1 MPVQRSSTDLRAL
14 DRRIIALA
22 VPALGALIVEPVYEL
37 TDTAVVG
44 HLGRSPLVG
53 LALAATILNVV
64 GWSAGFLTMATT
76 SRIAFL
82 RGRGDAGGVAAVVH
96 AAYAVAAALGVLL
109 GVLVVIF
116 GREAAVLLGGSGA
129 GLDAAT
135 TYLRISALGLPFL
148 LLALAGAG
156 HLQGLEDTP
165 DTVSDSCRLEPRQ
178 LGARARTGLWPA
190 HWHRRVG
197 LGHGDRAGRV
207 GRDVRRRV
215 SSADRSRDPRCRRRG
230 PPVAAGRRSD
240 RGADRG
246 AGRSDHGVC
255 GDCCPRRWSDVGG
268 SSNHRSGVAVPGVD
282 RRRARR
288 ACAGFRRSGAGRSR
302 GRLGLRRR
310 GSLPADR
317 IRPRGRVDGGD
328 LRTSAGAAVHLHV
341 RCAGPARGDDR
352 IVHLRAQQVSA
363 AGAFVLD
370 GLLLG
375 ASDYRTLRRTM
386 LLSLIAY
393 APFAVATLIDPR
405 LGIAGVWL
413 ALTCW
418 LAARPRCWADGGSH
432 GNGPSFPPD
441 DGGSTGPRFAGA
453 RRDRAERVARRIHGS
468 AADRLN
474 LPGNAGEGDR
484 AAWPLLHRP
493 HPLHPPRARVP
504 RPVASR
510 RGAAH
515 PDGAGAAAAGFPDQI
530 GLWGNLGVSLL
541 GFTGAIF
548 VLQPLGDGTPTMSL
562 LAALI
567 AVVLGTVLGTLA
579 LALSAVPGARTG
591 APAMVLLRGL
601 FGARVSYLPTGLNI
615 VQCLGWGIFEI
626 VTIAAAAK
634 TVAPSVQMPF
644 RHASLLWSW
653 CCS

>member
-76 SRIAFL
+76 SRVAFL
-82 RGRGDAGGVAAVVH
+82 RGRGDGGGVAAVVH

-156 HLQGLEDTP
+156 HLQGLENTRTP
-165 DTVSDSCRLEPRQ
+165 FLILAASNLVNLVLELSLVYGLHTGIAGSAWGTVIAQVGSAAMFVVVSARRTGVATRAAGGEVRRLLRDARPIVVRTVA
-178 LGARARTGLWPA
+178 LGAAITA
-190 HWHRRVG
+190 SAAIAARVG
-197 LGHGDRAGRV
+197 GATLAGHQITAQVWLFLALIVDALAVPAQVFVGAELGGAEVAAACDVGDRCLRIGFV
-207 GRDVRRRV
+207 L
-215 SSADRSRDPRCRRRG
+215 
-230 PPVAAGRRSD
+230 AAGLTVVTCALAPVLPYIFTSD
-240 RGADRG
+240 AQVRHAAMIGLFI
-246 AGRSDHGVC
+246 C
-255 GDCCPRRWSDVGG
+255 G
-268 SSNHRSGVAVPGVD
+268 
-282 RRRARR
+282 
-288 ACAGFRRSGAGRSR
+288 
-302 GRLGLRRR
+302 
-310 GSLPADR
+310 
-317 IRPRGRVDGGD
+317 
-328 LRTSAGAAVHLHV
+328 
-341 RCAGPARGDDR
+341 
-352 IVHLRAQQVSA
+352 AQQVFA

-418 LAARPRCWADGGSH
+418 LAARTTLLGRRWQSREWA
-432 GNGPSFPPD
+432 
-441 DGGSTGPRFAGA
+441 
-453 RRDRAERVARRIHGS
+453 V
-468 AADRLN
+468 
-474 LPGNAGEGDR
+474 LPGR
-484 AAWPLLHRP
+484 
-493 HPLHPPRARVP
+493 
-504 RPVASR
+504 
-510 RGAAH
+510 
-515 PDGAGAAAAGFPDQI
+515 
-530 GLWGNLGVSLL
+530 
-541 GFTGAIF
+541 
-548 VLQPLGDGTPTMSL
+548 
-562 LAALI
+562 
-567 AVVLGTVLGTLA
+567 
-579 LALSAVPGARTG
+579 
-591 APAMVLLRGL
+591 
-601 FGARVSYLPTGLNI
+601 
-615 VQCLGWGIFEI
+615 
-626 VTIAAAAK
+626 
-634 TVAPSVQMPF
+634 
-644 RHASLLWSW
+644 
-653 CCS
+653 